1 MINCNL
7 HMLMAKKRINI
18 SELHRETGV
27 SRTLLT
33 LMHKNEVSRVDI
45 ESLNVLCE
53 FFECT
58 VSDLLTYEKSI

>member
-1 MINCNL
+1 
-7 HMLMAKKRINI
+7 MLMAKKRINV

-33 LMHKNEVSRVDI
+33 LMHKNDVSRVDI
-45 ESLNVLCE
+45 ESLNTLCE

-58 VSDLLTYEKSI
+58 VHDLLTYEKDNKNI

>member
-58 VSDLLTYEKSI
+58 VSDLLTYEKAI